1 MKLYFS
7 DAINKYENKLQIACY
22 MKITVD
28 NYEGFLLDMAEG
40 RLSAAQEKELFRFL
54 DENSHLET
62 DPDIIDYSLPLE
74 DTTFP
79 YKDNMKKGGSIREI
93 NKDNYEQFCI
103 ARLEGDLSP
112 PMERKL
118 DDFLERNPKI
128 KRDASVYN
136 SLVLRADDSI
146 VFSGKPGLKKS
157 SVSRKLTAQF
167 FHRRTIY
174 QSVSIA
180 ATLAILASS
189 YFFLQDLTKPGQPD
203 ISPRSDVSS
212 LHHEIISTLDDIENK
227 LNQSGIIINDLIYSE
242 SADKE
247 TLSKPENENYF
258 TNRENIITDELK
270 QRATETRAASLPY
283 AQTSALGSLKVES
296 SNPSVNYE
304 MIHLADLPVKTP
316 GSPSRLYQGGRSVA
330 GNLISF
336 LSRTV
341 DDDHERSGPGLWDL
355 AHAGIRGINTIA
367 GTDIR
372 FDRKTDDNGEVVFM
386 AFSAGFIEIQRS
398 GSIVQ
403 E

>member
-1 MKLYFS
+1 
-7 DAINKYENKLQIACY
+7 

-40 RLSAAQEKELFRFL
+40 RLSAGQEKELFRFL
-54 DENSHLET
+54 DENSHLEA

-93 NKDNYEQFCI
+93 NKENYEQFCI
-103 ARLEGDLSP
+103 ARLEGDLSLL
-112 PMERKL
+112 MEREL
-118 DDFLERNPKI
+118 DDFLESNPKI

-157 SVSRKLTAQF
+157 PVSRKLTAQF

-189 YFFLQDLTKPGQPD
+189 YFFLKDLTKPGQPD

-212 LHHEIISTLDDIENK
+212 FHHEITPAVDDIENK
-227 LNQSGIIINDLIYSE
+227 LNQSGIIINDLIYSGTAE
-242 SADKE
+242 KE
-247 TLSKPENENYF
+247 TLIQPENEIHF
-258 TNRENIITDELK
+258 TSRENIITDELN
-270 QRATETRAASLPY
+270 QRATETRDASLPY

-296 SNPSVNYE
+296 SNPPVNSE

-316 GSPSRLYQGGRSVA
+316 GSPSLLYQGERSVA

-341 DDDHERSGPGLWDL
+341 DDDQERSGPGLWDL

-372 FDRKTDDNGEVVFM
+372 FDRKTDDNGDVVFM

-398 GSIVQ
+398 GSIVD